1 MTTDVTIDGNNYRTG
16 QLSAKQQFH
25 VARRLAPLITKM
37 GVAMSQGMLTPQQAP
52 VQQKGTA
59 EQDAEDQQAAA
70 AREAFLALPIFE
82 AVAQSL
88 SELSDEE
95 CDYVIRV
102 CMSVVSREQSG
113 HWIGVWNKAA
123 DQLQFTDISMPAMMQ
138 LTMTVLQDNLGSFMP
153 AQPAPGNRAATTGQ
167 SVH

>member
-1 MTTDVTIDGNNYRTG
+1 MTTEVMIDGNNYRTG

-37 GVAMSQGMLTPQQAP
+37 GAAAAQLPAQQG
-52 VQQKGTA
+52 VQQNA
-59 EQDAEDQQAAA
+59 QNQQDEAAQQQAAVQ
-70 AREAFLALPIFE
+70 EFLALPLFE
-82 AVAQSL
+82 SVAQSL

-95 CDYVIRV
+95 CDYIIRV
-102 CMSVVSREQSG
+102 CMSVVVREQGG

-123 DQLQFTDISMPAMMQ
+123 DQLQFADISMPAMMQ
-138 LTMTVLQDNLGSFMP
+138 LTMAVLQDNLGSFMP
-153 AQPAPGNRAATTGQ
+153 AQVAPGSQAATTGQ

>member
-1 MTTDVTIDGNNYRTG
+1 MTTEVTIDGNNYRTG

-37 GVAMSQGMLTPQQAP
+37 GAAASQGMLTPQQQS
-52 VQQKGTA
+52 VQQGTEQDTA
-59 EQDAEDQQAAA
+59 EQQAAA
-70 AREAFLALPIFE
+70 AREWFLALPVFE

-88 SELSDEE
+88 SQLSDEE

-113 HWIGVWNKAA
+113 HWIGVWNRAA
-123 DQLQFTDISMPAMMQ
+123 DQPQFADISMPAMMQ
-138 LTMTVLQDNLGSFMP
+138 LTLAVLQDNLGSFMP
-153 AQPAPGNRAATTGQ
+153 AQVGPGSQAVTTGL